1 VWLQVAQMPKVWPIA
16 DEDLER
22 ENEEKTSSVHFLRWE
37 LTDEMAAAVKRGQPL
52 SIGVDHPEYS
62 TQLSPVAQ
70 EIRDA
75 LSADLA

>member
-1 VWLQVAQMPKVWPIA
+1 
-16 DEDLER
+16 
-22 ENEEKTSSVHFLRWE
+22 VHFLRWE
-37 LTDEMAAAVKRGQPL
+37 LTAEMAAAVKQGQPL
-52 SIGVDHPEYS
+52 SVGVDHPEYS